1 MNVNLNAENI
11 IKVDFIRSVTTI
23 LFVLALLAVFLICYP
38 IVKKISERRDEKKF
52 IEKIVKEHK

>member
-11 IKVDFIRSVTTI
+11 IKIDLIRSVTTI

-38 IVKKISERRDEKKF
+38 IIKRISERRDEKKF

>member
-11 IKVDFIRSVTTI
+11 IKIDFIRSVTTI

-38 IVKKISERRDEKKF
+38 IVKRIAERRDEKKF
-52 IEKIVKEHK
+52 VEKIVKEHK